1 MTTVLPITNPA
12 DLEAAFLIR
21 RRVFVDEQN
30 VPAEEE
36 YDEFET
42 TSLHFLARVDGVP
55 AGTARWRRTSNGIKM
70 ERFAVL
76 NEYRGQGV
84 GKALVQAVLDS
95 VFSQLPEPVESIYMH
110 AQISAM
116 PLYAGFGFVPTG
128 PQFDECGIMHYKM
141 VLPASAYPKQ

>member
-1 MTTVLPITNPA
+1 MVTVLPITNPA

-55 AGTARWRRTSNGIKM
+55 AGTARWRRTSNGVKM